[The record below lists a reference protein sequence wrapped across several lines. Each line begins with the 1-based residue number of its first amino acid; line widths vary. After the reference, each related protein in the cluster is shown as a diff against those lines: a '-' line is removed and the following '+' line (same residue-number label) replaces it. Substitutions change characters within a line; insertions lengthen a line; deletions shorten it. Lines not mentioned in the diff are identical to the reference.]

1 MENRLL
7 RQPVFFW
14 LPLRGAGS
22 RSETER
28 CCRSASWGGLQKTAT
43 SRGRLGDPPL
53 QVRWNIAVH
62 PVGARIARPMQPRGR
77 PMAAPTGAVEHYAAP
92 RRGRCPHRPVP
103 RSGLAADGRLR
114 DPPLQGAVQI
124 CRGRCPHRPDRAA
137 AKTAPSAS
145 TKLSTVS
152 TELSTAFVEKSR
164 EIPCNGSTVCDI
176 IYIELFCL
184 FPAIAMETP

>member
-7 RQPVFFW
+7 RQPVFF
-14 LPLRGAGS
+14 
-22 RSETER
+22 
-28 CCRSASWGGLQKTAT
+28 
-43 SRGRLGDPPL
+43 
-53 QVRWNIAVH
+53 
-62 PVGARIARPMQPRGR
+62 VGAAFASPWCPRGGGMR
-77 PMAAPTGAVEHYAAP
+77 SIPEGIRTCEGRRHTTPQSRCASQLPFTGEPFGAVC
-92 RRGRCPHRPVP
+92 RGRCPHRPVP

-124 CRGRCPHRPDRAA
+124 CRGRCPHRPDREA
-137 AKTAPSAS
+137 AKTAPSAC

-152 TELSTAFVEKSR
+152 TELSTAFVEKSC

>member
-7 RQPVFFW
+7 RQPVFFVGVD
-14 LPLRGAGS
+14 LLIDPRAAGS
-22 RSETER
+22 RPYR
-28 CCRSASWGGLQKTAT
+28 VVHHRRWCRGALYM
-43 SRGRLGDPPL
+43 RPGR
-53 QVRWNIAVH
+53 
-62 PVGARIARPMQPRGR
+62 
-77 PMAAPTGAVEHYAAP
+77 
-92 RRGRCPHRPVP
+92 
-103 RSGLAADGRLR
+103 RLR
-114 DPPLQGAVQI
+114 NDGCHGRIFNPPLQGAVQI
-124 CRGRCPHRPDRAA
+124 CRGRCPHRPADGRWPPLQGAVEHCGAPCRGAHCASDAA
-137 AKTAPSAS
+137 PASS